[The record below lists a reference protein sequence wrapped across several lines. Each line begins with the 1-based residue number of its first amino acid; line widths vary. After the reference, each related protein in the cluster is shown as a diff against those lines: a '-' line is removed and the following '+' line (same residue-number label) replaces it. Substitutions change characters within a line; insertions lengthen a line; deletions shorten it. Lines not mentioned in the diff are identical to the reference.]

1 MDCFV
6 NPFKYK
12 SSFATEQVGDKY
24 IESNCKLTDCELGLL
39 LHLSMTDF
47 GAQTYD

>member
-6 NPFKYK
+6 NPLQYK
-12 SSFATEQVGDKY
+12 SSFATEQVGAKY
-24 IESNCKLTDCELGLL
+24 IEPDRKLTDCELGLL